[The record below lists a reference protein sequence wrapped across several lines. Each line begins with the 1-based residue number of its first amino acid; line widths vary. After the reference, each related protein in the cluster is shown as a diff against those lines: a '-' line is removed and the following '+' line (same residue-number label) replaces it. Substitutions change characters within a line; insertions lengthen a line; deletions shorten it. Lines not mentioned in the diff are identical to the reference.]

1 MTENYKEVVMDLVD
15 DIKAISTNAGL
26 GGEAGE
32 YNLVTQS
39 FLYKFLNDKFL
50 YEAKKVDDNYDSKT
64 LSAMSKDDYEFL
76 LMMMGN
82 DAATLKP

>member
-64 LSAMSKDDYEFL
+64 RMHDK
-76 LMMMGN
+76 
-82 DAATLKP
+82 LKRQIQNIQYI

>member
-1 MTENYKEVVMDLVD
+1 MNSIDYTNTVKQLVD

-32 YNLVTQS
+32 YNLVTET

-50 YEAKKVDDNYDSKT
+50 S
-64 LSAMSKDDYEFL
+64 LSS
-76 LMMMGN
+76 LMTTTHFYFKIS
-82 DAATLKP
+82 AQRQHT

>member
-39 FLYKFLNDKFL
+39 FLYKFLP
-50 YEAKKVDDNYDSKT
+50 YQRY
-64 LSAMSKDDYEFL
+64 
-76 LMMMGN
+76 
-82 DAATLKP
+82 